1 MNRGKRIANTER
13 HIARQV
19 RIAKSKGPFWSDGL
33 VPSHRLAKKTW
44 RNCGNPRCMFCQNP
58 RVRGELTMA
67 EKRTLQAMRA
77 DLREFAA

>member
-19 RIAKSKGPFWSDGL
+19 RIAKSKGPIWTYGL
-33 VPSHRLAKKTW
+33 DEPHRLAKKSW
-44 RNCGNPRCMFCQNP
+44 RNCGNPRCLYCQNP

-67 EKRTLQAMRA
+67 EKRTQQAMQA